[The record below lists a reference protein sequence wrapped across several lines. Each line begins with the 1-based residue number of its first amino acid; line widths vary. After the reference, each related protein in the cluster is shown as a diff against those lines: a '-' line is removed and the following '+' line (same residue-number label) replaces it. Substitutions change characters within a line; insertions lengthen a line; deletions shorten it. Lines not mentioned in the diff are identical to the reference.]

1 MCALFQTDA
10 LQALTLPRVYR
21 RPWRFRKFPIIA
33 WWGPPGTA
41 TLRDFRAYKDAG
53 FTLYAANPDTGY
65 EPAMEMAARVDIP
78 VMAYRQVQGFGL
90 PARPADY
97 TRHRENIVGWITND
111 EPSGD
116 AGVTAAITA
125 VNTLLREDPT
135 RWALFNLLPPGA
147 QQNPST
153 EPVISA
159 AIRNGLPILSYD
171 SYVIHKD
178 GTDAAERHYQ
188 YLDQFRRASLRYDV
202 PFWAFA
208 LSIQHFGYRRPSES
222 DLRWQQYTNLAYG
235 AKGLWYFTYWGP
247 TSWENW
253 DRVAIVD
260 PATGAPTENYR
271 HVQTLNRAVQK
282 MGDTLLTLSCRDV
295 VHTNPP
301 NGQQPFVPDRQ
312 WIAGLTAADALI
324 GFFNDPRGRQY
335 ALLVNKQHGMNKTAR
350 ETADEITLT
359 FAPNVGGVTAVS
371 WLDGKTG
378 PLRLSAGKATLTVA
392 GGTGVLLRLDRVR

>member
-1 MCALFQTDA
+1 MTASQ
-10 LQALTLPRVYR
+10 QAAPLEAVRLPRVVR
-21 RPWRFRKFPIIA
+21 RPWRFQGFPIIG

-41 TLRDFRAYKDAG
+41 KLEDFRAYKDAG
-53 FTLYAANPDTGY
+53 FTVYAANPDTGY
-65 EPAMEMAARVDIP
+65 DSAMEMAARAGLP
-78 VMAYRQVQGFGL
+78 VMAYRQPQGFGL
-90 PARPADY
+90 PPKPTDY

-116 AGVTAAITA
+116 AGITAAITA
-125 VNTLLREDPT
+125 VNTLMREDPT

-159 AIRNGLPILSYD
+159 AIRNGMPILSYD

-178 GTDAAERHYQ
+178 GTDAADRHFQ
-188 YLDQFRRASLRYDV
+188 YLEQFRRASLRYDV

-247 TSWENW
+247 TDWENW
-253 DRVAIVD
+253 DKIAIVD
-260 PATGAPTENYR
+260 PRTGAPTDSYR

-282 MGDTLLTLSCRDV
+282 MGDTLLRLSCRKV
-295 VHTNPP
+295 VHTAPP
-301 NGQQPFVPDRQ
+301 AGQQAFVPNRQ
-312 WIAGLTAADALI
+312 WIADIRAKDALI
-324 GFFNDPRGRQY
+324 GFFNDERGVPY
-335 ALLVNKQHGMNKTAR
+335 AC
-350 ETADEITLT
+350 
-359 FAPNVGGVTAVS
+359 
-371 WLDGKTG
+371 W
-378 PLRLSAGKATLTVA
+378 
-392 GGTGVLLRLDRVR
+392 